1 MILRS
6 AARNRLWLAVIGLVS
21 VLAGSVLLL
30 VGTGLAAE
38 LEHLLPDSVV
48 LPSTGQTLEEAVA
61 TLDWMPAVV
70 LTVSVLVALGV
81 LVWLIRG
88 VPRPPR
94 SPELQLQQDGRTG
107 VTVLPAKVLASAVEE
122 AAEDVP
128 DVVSA
133 DAHIGGQA
141 RRPQVMLVV
150 EAEERGD
157 LAELLDR
164 LIQDVCGDLARSLET
179 RLGSV
184 SIVLDPVLRTRA
196 SSTAT
201 VTRPSPGV
209 ELRRHDDAPVVGR

>member
-48 LPSTGQTLEEAVA
+48 LPSTGQTVEEAVA

-164 LIQDVCGDLARSLET
+164 LIQGVCGDLARSLET

-209 ELRRHDDAPVVGR
+209 ELRRHDDASVAGR